1 LQNTI
6 HTLKKGEKAII
17 KDFDIDLI
25 PLKLLEMGCLP
36 GSLVELLQIAPF
48 GDPLYLDI
56 NGSHV
61 AIRVETAREI
71 EVELI
76 ENNL

>member
-17 KDFDIDLI
+17 KDFDIDVI

-36 GSLVELLQIAPF
+36 GSIVELLQIAPF

-61 AIRVETAREI
+61 AIRIETAREI

-76 ENNL
+76 KTNL